1 MDRYF
6 IDESGHGGD
15 LASSTSLDFSGQP
28 IFALACVGVRDV
40 GSLGDELDRLR
51 SSHRCG
57 PGELKSSAVGA
68 KLPAIAFDL
77 TRWLVEND
85 AALFV
90 ELVEKR
96 YFLAIHIVNHL
107 LCGPYGLDEV
117 DPPSRSEVAEFISGS
132 DFDALLLAYLDAC
145 RSQSLDVLKGT
156 LELCWEM
163 LDRSDARVARNA
175 QILTMYAR
183 DRAHA
188 REAKAEDFLPLADQ
202 GKTGKK
208 VWMLPNLQCLTNIY
222 ARINQ
227 SRRQGLGGVTL
238 VHDAQLQYDDVLA
251 DAKAVMERLAK
262 LDSVPV
268 TPFSDYRLRGHAN
281 LVFATGAD
289 EPSLQAADI
298 LAGSAMRFA
307 RRGLERNG
315 RKDPA
320 LREAFFHLLKAG
332 NPILA
337 TGINLVVSDRLLAL
351 LDVPTIPAAPF
362 VR

>member
-15 LASSTSLDFSGQP
+15 LVSSTSLDFSGQP
-28 IFALACVGVRDV
+28 IFALACAGVHDE
-40 GSLGDELDRLR
+40 GALSDELDRLR

-57 PGELKSSAVGA
+57 TGELKSRALGA
-68 KLPAIAFDL
+68 KLPAMALDL

-90 ELVEKR
+90 EIVEKR
-96 YFLAIHIVNHL
+96 YFVAIHIVNHL
-107 LCGPYGLDEV
+107 LCGPYGLEEV
-117 DPPSRSEVAEFISGS
+117 DQATRSELAEFISDS
-132 DFDALLLAYLDAC
+132 EFDVLLLAYFDAC

-163 LDRSDARVARNA
+163 LDRSDVRVARNA

-208 VWMLPNLQCLTNIY
+208 VWILPNVQSLTNIY

-251 DAKAVMERLAK
+251 DAKGMMERLSK
-262 LDSVPV
+262 LDLLPL

-289 EPSLQAADI
+289 EPSLQGADI

-307 RRGLERNG
+307 RRGQERNG
-315 RKDPA
+315 RKDPT
-320 LREAFFHLLKAG
+320 LREAFF
-332 NPILA
+332 
-337 TGINLVVSDRLLAL
+337 SSS
-351 LDVPTIPAAPF
+351 
-362 VR
+362 